1 MSVSAK
7 IKHYL
12 DKHRLSYHILSHD
25 RTVTLHDAAKVLQI
39 SPVAF
44 ARAVVLED
52 TSGYLMAVLPL
63 DRKIDFGLLYKLVQ
77 RKMSIAPRVKVD
89 KLFSDC
95 EPGSHPPLGDPYTIP
110 SIIDESLLHA
120 KTIYFE
126 PGSHTA
132 IVQMGQNDFHYLT
145 SNAVWGNF
153 SVPISHPNE
162 PACHFVPQQ
171 ELTDALI
178 RLHNPC
184 LDRLAEHIKVPDLSP
199 MAIQWMTLSQDPQ
212 VSSTAVLSLLKADSF
227 ALQSIEMFSSI
238 CAGKESALSLEAQI
252 DQVFLGSVVWQSVAA
267 LATALHRMKI
277 FHIQTKGSLGA
288 KQLWLQ
294 SFLGTAAA
302 LYSTQQDPSCFA
314 VSQSDLLLGACL
326 HNLGFWMVGHCYHPE
341 YALLNKMFLV
351 NPNAP
356 IVNLEQRLLGLGRAQ
371 KIIGCGHA
379 RIGGW
384 LMQKWGFSDAV
395 VTMISEH
402 HTTDYQGTFL
412 PALTLVQG
420 LDFELK
426 RLRIGDGS
434 VAGFSWP
441 LYPSFDQ
448 LATDLPVWL
457 EDRVALAE
465 AFVDILISKIA

>member
-12 DKHRLSYHILSHD
+12 DKHRLSYHILSHH
-25 RTVTLHDAAKVLQI
+25 RTVTLHDAAEVLQI
-39 SPVAF
+39 SPLAF
-44 ARAVVLED
+44 ARAVILED
-52 TSGYLMAVLPL
+52 QAGFLMAVLPL
-63 DRKIDFGLLYKLVQ
+63 DRKIDFNLLYKLVQ

-110 SIIDESLLHA
+110 SIVDESLLNA

-132 IVQMGQNDFHYLT
+132 IVQIGQNDFHYLT

-184 LDRLAEHIKVPDLSP
+184 LDILTEHMKVPELCSLTK
-199 MAIQWMTLSQDPQ
+199 QWLALSQQPHI
-212 VSSTAVLSLLKADSF
+212 SAEAVLPLLKADAF
-227 ALQSIEMFSSI
+227 ALQGIEMCLSLF
-238 CAGKESALSLEAQI
+238 AGKESALPLEAQVQ
-252 DQVFLGSVVWQSVAA
+252 QVFAETTLWQSVAA
-267 LATALHRMKI
+267 IAAALHSMQTL
-277 FHIQTKGSLGA
+277 HIQTKGPLGA

-294 SFLGTAAA
+294 SMLATAAA
-302 LYSTQQDPSCFA
+302 LYSTKQEATRFH
-314 VSQSDLLLGACL
+314 VSQADLLLGVCL

-356 IVNLEQRLLGLGRAQ
+356 IVNLEKRLLGLGRAQ

-379 RIGGW
+379 RIGAW
-384 LMQKWGFSDAV
+384 LVQKWGCSDAV
-395 VTMISEH
+395 IAMLSEH
-402 HTTDYQGTFL
+402 HTEDYRGEFVAAVT
-412 PALTLVQG
+412 LTQG

-434 VAGFSWP
+434 VTGFSWP
-441 LYPSFDQ
+441 MYPPFDQ
-448 LATDLPVWL
+448 LSTDLPAWL

-465 AFVDILISKIA
+465 VFVDILLSKK

>member
-25 RTVTLHDAAKVLQI
+25 RTVTLHDAAEVLQI
-39 SPVAF
+39 SPLAF
-44 ARAVVLED
+44 ARAVILED
-52 TSGYLMAVLPL
+52 QVGFLMAVLPL
-63 DRKIDFGLLYKLVQ
+63 DRKIDFNLLYKLVQ

-110 SIIDESLLHA
+110 SIVDESLLNA

-132 IVQMGQNDFHYLT
+132 IIQMGQNDFHYLT
-145 SNAVWGNF
+145 SNAVWGSF
-153 SVPISHPNE
+153 SVPLSHPNE

-184 LDRLAEHIKVPDLSP
+184 LDILAEHMNVPELC
-199 MAIQWMTLSQDPQ
+199 ALTKQWCALSQQPQ
-212 VSSTAVLSLLKADSF
+212 LSATDVLPLLQADAF
-227 ALQSIEMFSSI
+227 ASEGLEMCLSVFL
-238 CAGKESALSLEAQI
+238 GKESTLPLEAQVH
-252 DQVFLGSVVWQSVAA
+252 QVFSETTMWQSIAA
-267 LATALHRMKI
+267 IATGLHSLKT
-277 FHIQTKGSLGA
+277 FHIQTKGPLGA
-288 KQLWLQ
+288 RQLWLQ
-294 SFLGTAAA
+294 ALLMTAAV
-302 LYSTQQDPSCFA
+302 LHSTQTEPDCFQ
-314 VSQSDLLLGACL
+314 VSQADLLLGVCL

-356 IVNLEQRLLGLGRAQ
+356 IVNLEKRLLGLGRAQ

-379 RIGGW
+379 RIGAW
-384 LMQKWGFSDAV
+384 LVQKWGFGEAV
-395 VTMISEH
+395 TAILSEH
-402 HTTDYQGTFL
+402 HNQDYRGEFAAAVT
-412 PALTLVQG
+412 LTQG

-426 RLRIGDGS
+426 QLRIGDGS

-441 LYPSFDQ
+441 LYPPFDH
-448 LATDLPVWL
+448 LLSELPAWL
-457 EDRVALAE
+457 ETRVSLAE
-465 AFVDILISKIA
+465 VFVDIRLTKVR